1 MDALTAWFRRWS
13 HDAPAT
19 LSFAAIACLLWLA
32 AAIESRSLRHS
43 LSGSLIGDHGILYG
57 AAMPIDPFG
66 PLRALSAIFLHLS
79 ISHLF
84 LNLFLLMLIGRELER
99 FYGHRLFAA
108 LFLIGGL
115 GSSATILIMAPTTPT
130 AGASGAVYALMVILV
145 GLAAITKADLRA
157 PLTLLLINIAYTF
170 LDSNVSLWGHL
181 GGALTGC
188 LLVAALTRRR
198 RTIYVAVLGIAI
210 IAIILIQCINL
221 GWLHLAIPEIVH

>member
-32 AAIESRSLRHS
+32 TAIESRSFQHS
-43 LSGSLIGDHGILYG
+43 LHDSRIGDHAILYG
-57 AAMPIDPFG
+57 VAIPSDPFG

-84 LNLFLLMLIGRELER
+84 VNLFLLMLIGRELER

-115 GSSATILIMAPTTPT
+115 GSSAAILWMAPTTPT
-130 AGASGAVYALMVILV
+130 AGASGAVYALMVVLV

-157 PLTLLLINIAYTF
+157 PLTLLLVNIAYTF
-170 LDSNVSLWGHL
+170 IDSSVSLWGHL

-188 LLVAALTRRR
+188 LLVAALTRRNP
-198 RTIYVAVLGIAI
+198 RTYLAALS
-210 IAIILIQCINL
+210 ILILAAILFQCFNL
-221 GWLHLAIPEIVH
+221 GWSPSASPEIVR